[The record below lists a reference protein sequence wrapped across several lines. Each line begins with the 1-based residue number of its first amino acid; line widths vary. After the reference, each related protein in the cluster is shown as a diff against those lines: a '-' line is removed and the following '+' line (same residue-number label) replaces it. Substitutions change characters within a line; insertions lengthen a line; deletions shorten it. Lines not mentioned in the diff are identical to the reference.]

1 MKMFYPAYIFDTE
14 WNQVIQFVEETLC
27 KDEICKKKVRQNL
40 HPDVHIL
47 NKDSI
52 GVDDIREI
60 KKSLLYK
67 PIEGEKSFF
76 ILKIKGLTVH
86 AQNALL
92 KILEE
97 PPSYVCFILWGSPF
111 PLLNT
116 VRSRAISFHG
126 KKEREDV
133 SEFVQVLQQHNL
145 KQYMELA
152 NRLTEI
158 KDRDKIFRL
167 IEAAS
172 LEMCKEHTGCAQ
184 IKDLSVKT
192 SKKVFV
198 AQSLEK
204 FSLHIKN
211 YNINIKL
218 LWLSLFLKLYKEFG
232 NESSTS

>member
-14 WNQVIQFVEETLC
+14 WNQVIQFIEESLC

-47 NKDSI
+47 KKDSI

-76 ILKIKGLTVH
+76 ILKIKGLTVY

-97 PPSYVCFILWGSPF
+97 PPSYICFILWGSPF

-126 KKEREDV
+126 KKERKDV
-133 SEFVQVLQQHNL
+133 SEFVRVLQQHNL
-145 KQYMELA
+145 KQYIELA

-158 KDRDKIFRL
+158 KDRDKIFGL
-167 IEAAS
+167 IEAAN
-172 LEMCKEHTGCAQ
+172 LEMCKEHTDYAK
-184 IKDLSVKT
+184 I
-192 SKKVFV
+192 
-198 AQSLEK
+198 LEQ

-232 NESSTS
+232 NESSAS

>member
-14 WNQVIQFVEETLC
+14 WSQVIQFVEETLC
-27 KDEICKKKVRQNL
+27 RDEICKKKVRQNL

-47 NKDSI
+47 NKDST

-76 ILKIKGLTVH
+76 ILKIKGLTVY

-97 PPSYVCFILWGSPF
+97 PPSYVCFILWGSSF

-133 SEFVQVLQQHNL
+133 SEFVQILQQHNL

-172 LEMCKEHTGCAQ
+172 LEMCKEHTGCA
-184 IKDLSVKT
+184 K
-192 SKKVFV
+192 
-198 AQSLEK
+198 SLEK

-232 NESSTS
+232 NESSIS